1 MKKVLLVIVAATSLY
16 AADRFDMKV
25 RGDFF
30 AGFGGNQEAMT
41 RAMKNAE
48 SILKDNPKHA
58 EALVWHGA
66 GLLGLSRQYFQTG
79 DFKTATD
86 FINRGQKEMDE
97 AAALEPDNLGV
108 RIPRGAVLM
117 TAGRNIAEGNP
128 QMGRSMMA
136 KGLVDYEYAYERQKD
151 ELTSMGQHPAGELL
165 IGIADANSRLGNQE
179 RAVEF
184 FDRIQSLLPGSVYA
198 KRAALWKET
207 KSLPAKDA
215 GCIGCHTAP

>member
-1 MKKVLLVIVAATSLY
+1 
-16 AADRFDMKV
+16 
-25 RGDFF
+25 
-30 AGFGGNQEAMT
+30 
-41 RAMKNAE
+41 
-48 SILKDNPKHA
+48 
-58 EALVWHGA
+58 
-66 GLLGLSRQYFQTG
+66 
-79 DFKTATD
+79 
-86 FINRGQKEMDE
+86 MDE